1 MVDLRKEYPRPQFVR
16 EDWICLNGEW
26 DFEIDNAENGESL
39 KFYER
44 DALNGKITV
53 PYCPESK
60 LSGVGHTD
68 FMNCVWYR
76 KNIEIPAAWAGK
88 RVILHFGAVDY
99 KSKLYVNGKYVGSH
113 RGGYTSFSFD
123 ITDKL
128 TEGDT

>member
-16 EDWICLNGEW
+16 DNWVCLNGEW

-39 KFYER
+39 KYFER
-44 DALNGKITV
+44 ETLEGKITV

-76 KNIEIPAAWAGK
+76 KAIEIPAEWAGK
-88 RVILHFGAVDY
+88 RVILHFGAVGGDAGLQQQFIAL
-99 KSKLYVNGKYVGSH
+99 KHAQGDVG
-113 RGGYTSFSFD
+113 
-123 ITDKL
+123 ITHIQH
-128 TEGDT
+128 